1 MTEKKQ
7 RETEAAPAKPQPTAQ
22 VAGQQT
28 SAERGRATER
38 LDVESLDLGIEEV
51 EERIAP
57 AETNVFDK

>member
-28 SAERGRATER
+28 TAERK
-38 LDVESLDLGIEEV
+38 LDVAGLDLGIEEV

>member
-7 RETEAAPAKPQPTAQ
+7 RETETAPGKPQPAAQ

-28 SAERGRATER
+28 SAERK
-38 LDVESLDLGIEEV
+38 LDVEGLDLTIEEV

-57 AETNVFDK
+57 SETNVFDK